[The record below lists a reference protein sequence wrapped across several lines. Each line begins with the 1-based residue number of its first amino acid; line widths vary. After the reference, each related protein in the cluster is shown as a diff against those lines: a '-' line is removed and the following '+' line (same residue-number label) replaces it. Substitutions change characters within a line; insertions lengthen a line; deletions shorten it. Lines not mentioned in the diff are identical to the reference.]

1 MKKVSI
7 IIPCYNQA
15 EFLPYTL
22 KCLCEQTLG
31 DFECIVV
38 DDGSTDDSANI
49 AEEFS
54 KRDSRFVVVRKKNGG
69 TATARNEGLRHA
81 TGEYIQ
87 FLDADD
93 EIAKDKLLLQTEF
106 MDSKG
111 LDVSFTDF
119 LHFKEDT
126 NNERTFV
133 PHSKV
138 KSRDLLGLHFSMLT
152 RWGVDFSLPP
162 CAFLYKR
169 EFLDK
174 NNLRFSE
181 SIRYREDWDFHI
193 SVSNVHPKIA
203 RMDGY
208 VGAFYRMNMK
218 GKTSSAEKITKGNIG
233 YMVYKCRLLGVID
246 FILLAYRLSCE
257 VLLLVGRCTKY
268 RKFSPLKLLSALFS
282 GIKPIVLFL
291 VAILLLPLAV
301 LHVCVR
307 TIYEYTL

>member
-15 EFLPYTL
+15 EFLLSTL
-22 KCLCEQTLG
+22 KCLSEQTLG
-31 DFECIVV
+31 DFECVIV
-38 DDGSTDDSANI
+38 DDGSTDESASI

-54 KRDSRFVVVRKKNGG
+54 KQDPRFVVVRKLNGG

-93 EIAKDKLLLQTEF
+93 EIAIDKLQLQTEF
-106 MDSKG
+106 MASRK

-119 LHFKEDT
+119 LHFKEDQST
-126 NNERTFV
+126 GRTFI

-138 KSRDLLGLHFSMLT
+138 KSRALLGLHFSMLT

-162 CAFLYKR
+162 CAFLYRK
-169 EFLDK
+169 EFLDR

-193 SVSNVHPKIA
+193 SVSNAHPRIA
-203 RMDGY
+203 RMEGY
-208 VGAFYRMNMK
+208 VGAFYRMNLK
-218 GKTSSAEKITKGNIG
+218 GKTSTAEKISKGNIG
-233 YMVYKCRLLGVID
+233 YMIYKCRLLGLTD
-246 FILLAYRLSCE
+246 FVLLAYRLSCE
-257 VLLLVGRCTKY
+257 VLLLLGRCAKY
-268 RKFSPLKLLSALFS
+268 MKLSPIKLLSELFC
-282 GIKPIVLFL
+282 GVKPIVLFL
-291 VAILLLPLAV
+291 VAVLLLPLAV
-301 LHVCVR
+301 VHICVR
-307 TIYEYTL
+307 VICEYTL